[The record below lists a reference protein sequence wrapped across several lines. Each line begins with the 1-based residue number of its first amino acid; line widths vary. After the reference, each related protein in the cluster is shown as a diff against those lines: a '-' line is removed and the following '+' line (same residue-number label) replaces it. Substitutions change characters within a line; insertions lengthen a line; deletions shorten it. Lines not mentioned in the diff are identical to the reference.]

1 MSPRDEVPF
10 EGPQGP
16 DAVNPAHSFDAYRF
30 ARERFF
36 RAPARRFGGPSS
48 REEGAPARRHDRRA
62 SDRMSPVRLVAHGPG
77 TRGPAP
83 CQARARRGT

>member
-36 RAPARRFGGPSS
+36 ERLRADSEARRLER
-48 REEGAPARRHDRRA
+48 RELLLA
-62 SDRMSPVRLVAHGPG
+62 G
-77 TRGPAP
+77 TTGEHRTA
-83 CQARARRGT
+83 